1 MTDLP
6 KSFPVGSF
14 LASLE
19 PTDRSELVRG
29 GRPMSLPAGAT
40 LLFEGDLSDR
50 LVVVVA
56 GSIRVFSTAANG
68 REILVTVA
76 GPGEILGEMS
86 ALGGEPHPASVNT
99 IDPAEVVLVPA
110 EKFRSVLRSNALQ
123 ALITRIQL
131 QR

>member
-1 MTDLP
+1 
-6 KSFPVGSF
+6 
-14 LASLE
+14 
-19 PTDRSELVRG
+19 
-29 GRPMSLPAGAT
+29 
-40 LLFEGDLSDR
+40 
-50 LVVVVA
+50 
-56 GSIRVFSTAANG
+56 
-68 REILVTVA
+68 VTVA
-76 GPGEILGEMS
+76 GPGQILGEMS